1 MKNLRTAALCATISL
16 YCLSSVAQTG
26 DIPINEPNLNKPKLF
41 QNLPD
46 IIPVKMNNITVLMG
60 AEVGRP
66 VSLSL
71 SDATVFQFEGISVS
85 SVSKYENTIQSI
97 VIRSTN
103 FPGATL
109 TVSRI
114 TDDTG
119 NISYIGRML
128 SMQHGDMFELKNENS
143 QFLLVKRKF
152 YDLVNE

>member
-1 MKNLRTAALCATISL
+1 MKNLRTAALCVSISL
-16 YCLSSVAQTG
+16 YSLSSVAQTG
-26 DIPINEPNLNKPKLF
+26 DIPSNEPNLNKPKLF

-71 SDATVFQFEGISVS
+71 SDATVFQFEGIIVS

>member
-1 MKNLRTAALCATISL
+1 MTLKKSSNEKPYS
-16 YCLSSVAQTG
+16 LSSVAQTG

-71 SDATVFQFEGISVS
+71 SDATVFQFEGIIVS

>member
-1 MKNLRTAALCATISL
+1 
-16 YCLSSVAQTG
+16 
-26 DIPINEPNLNKPKLF
+26 
-41 QNLPD
+41 
-46 IIPVKMNNITVLMG
+46 MG

-71 SDATVFQFEGISVS
+71 SDATVFQFEGIIVS

>member
-1 MKNLRTAALCATISL
+1 MKNLRTAASCVSISL
-16 YCLSSVAQTG
+16 YSLSSVAQTG

-71 SDATVFQFEGISVS
+71 SDATVFQFEGIIVS

>member
-71 SDATVFQFEGISVS
+71 SDATVFQFEGIIVS

>member
-1 MKNLRTAALCATISL
+1 MKNLRTAALCVSISL
-16 YCLSSVAQTG
+16 YSLSSVAQTG

-71 SDATVFQFEGISVS
+71 SDATVFQFEGIIVS

-119 NISYIGRML
+119 HISYIGRML

>member
-1 MKNLRTAALCATISL
+1 MKNLRTAALCVSISL

-71 SDATVFQFEGISVS
+71 SDATVFQFEGIIVS

>member
-1 MKNLRTAALCATISL
+1 MKNLRTAALCVSISL
-16 YCLSSVAQTG
+16 YSLSSVAQTG

-46 IIPVKMNNITVLMG
+46 IIPVKMNNITVLIG

-71 SDATVFQFEGISVS
+71 SDATVFQFEGIIVS
-85 SVSKYENTIQSI
+85 SVSKYENTILSI

>member
-1 MKNLRTAALCATISL
+1 MKNLRTAALCVSISL
-16 YCLSSVAQTG
+16 YSLSSVAQTG

-71 SDATVFQFEGISVS
+71 SDATVFQFEGIIVS